1 MNKYIKLNEKDNVLI
16 ALTNDIVPFGHKI
29 ASRDIKTGEK
39 IYKYGYPIGVA
50 TKDIKKNEH
59 VHTHNIKTL
68 LDEEPVYHYEKAV
81 IENKFSFDNKKVM
94 VYKRSNNKYGIRN
107 NLLILPLVGCINS
120 TVNRIKEEFIKRNNL
135 DGIDDVIALTH
146 PYGCSQIGDDMLF
159 TKDALLSI
167 AKHPNFGG
175 VLIVSLGCE
184 NNQLKPFLE
193 SLKDYDKKR
202 IKSIVLQ
209 NSKDEI
215 EDSLELLNEI
225 YQEMVKDKRVE
236 APLSSITLGLKCGGS
251 DGLSG
256 ITANPLVGMISD
268 YFVKNNASSLLTE
281 VPEMFGAEQLL
292 MNRCKDES
300 IYNKTVDLINNFK
313 TYYKNHNQV
322 CYENPSPGNK
332 EGGISTL
339 EDKSLGCIGKSGY
352 SEIVDVLKE
361 NEKIVNKG
369 LNLLNGPGNDMVS
382 TTNLV
387 CSDANLILFTTG
399 RGTPFGSIVPT
410 IKISSNSALYKSKT
424 NWIDYNAGTI
434 IDGSSFD
441 EAFNELLDLVIKTI
455 NGEYKTKNEI
465 NKLYDI
471 AIFKDGVTL

>member
-1 MNKYIKLNEKDNVLI
+1 MNKYIKLNEKDNVKI
-16 ALTNDIVPFGHKI
+16 ALTNDVVPFGHKI
-29 ASRDIKTGEK
+29 ADTDIKTGELVF
-39 IYKYGYPIGVA
+39 KYGYPIGIA
-50 TKDIKKNEH
+50 TKDIAKDEH

-68 LDEEPVYHYEKAV
+68 LDEEPTYHYKKEV
-81 IENKFSFDNKKVM
+81 IENKFSFDDRKVM
-94 VYKRSNNKYGIRN
+94 IYKRSNGKYGIRN

-120 TVNRIKEEFIKRNNL
+120 TINKIKEEFLKRNNPE
-135 DGIDDVIALTH
+135 GIDDLIALTH

-159 TKDALLSI
+159 TKETLSSI
-167 AKHPNFGG
+167 ATNPNFGG

-184 NNQLKPFLE
+184 NNQLEPFLK
-193 SLKDYDKKR
+193 SMGDYDKKR

-215 EDSLELLNEI
+215 EDSLVLLNEI
-225 YQEMVKDKRVE
+225 YREMIKDVRVE
-236 APLSSITLGLKCGGS
+236 APLSSIVVGLKCGGS
-251 DGLSG
+251 DGMSG

-268 YFVKNNASSLLTE
+268 YLVKNGASTILTE

-292 MNRCKDES
+292 MNRCRDES
-300 IYNKTVDLINNFK
+300 IYKKTVNLINDFK
-313 TYYKNHNQV
+313 KYYKNHNQV

-339 EDKSLGCIGKSGY
+339 EDKSLGCIEKSGY
-352 SEIVDVLKE
+352 SEIVDLLKE

-382 TTNLV
+382 STNLV

-410 IKISSNSALYKSKT
+410 IKISSNTPLYNKKEK
-424 NWIDYNAGTI
+424 WIDFNAGTI
-434 IDGSSFD
+434 IDDLSFD
-441 EAFNELLDLVIKTI
+441 KAFKELLEIVIKTI

>member
-1 MNKYIKLNEKDNVLI
+1 MNKYIKLNEKDNVKI
-16 ALTNDIVPFGHKI
+16 ALTNDVVPFGHKI
-29 ASRDIKTGEK
+29 ADTDIKTGELVF
-39 IYKYGYPIGVA
+39 KYGYPIGIA
-50 TKDIKKNEH
+50 TKDIAKDEH

-68 LDEEPVYHYEKAV
+68 LDEKPTYHYKKEV
-81 IENKFSFDNKKVM
+81 IENKFSFDDRKVM
-94 VYKRSNNKYGIRN
+94 IYKRSNGKYGIRN

-120 TVNRIKEEFIKRNNL
+120 TINKIKEEFLKRNNL
-135 DGIDDVIALTH
+135 EGIDDLIALTH

-159 TKDALLSI
+159 TKETLSSI
-167 AKHPNFGG
+167 ATNPNFGG

-184 NNQLKPFLE
+184 NNQLEPFLK
-193 SLKDYDKKR
+193 SLGDYDKKR

-215 EDSLELLNEI
+215 EDSLVLLNEI
-225 YQEMVKDKRVE
+225 YREMIKDVRVE
-236 APLSSITLGLKCGGS
+236 APLSSIVVGLKCGGS
-251 DGLSG
+251 DGMSG

-268 YFVKNNASSLLTE
+268 YLVKNGASTILTE

-292 MNRCKDES
+292 MNRCRDES
-300 IYNKTVDLINNFK
+300 IYKKTVNLINEFK
-313 TYYKNHNQV
+313 KYYKNHNQV

-339 EDKSLGCIGKSGY
+339 EDKSLGCIEKSGY

-382 TTNLV
+382 STNLV

-410 IKISSNSALYKSKT
+410 IKISSNTPLYNKKEK
-424 NWIDYNAGTI
+424 WIDFNAGTI
-434 IDGSSFD
+434 IDDLSFD
-441 EAFNELLDLVIKTI
+441 KAFKELLEVVIKTI
-455 NGEYKTKNEI
+455 NGEHKTKNEI